1 MMDKN
6 LSKPVSPIYSIYFL
20 ALLFVFALGGL
31 MAAALAFGGSS
42 YLPPALGGVLPALLI
57 WRFFVGQDFGSIRSL
72 LIAGGM
78 CTIFAILTDLIQGSP
93 RSVSDWPWAVAV
105 LLIVLTVSVA
115 AFLPGRRHMG
125 WVPVYKV

>member
-1 MMDKN
+1 MMDTR
-6 LSKPVSPIYSIYFL
+6 LSQSVSPIYSIYLL

-42 YLPPALGGVLPALLI
+42 YFSPVLGGVLPAFLV
-57 WRFFVGQDFGSIRSL
+57 WRFFVAQDFGLIRSP

-78 CTIFAILTDLIQGSP
+78 FGVFTILVDRIQASP
-93 RSVSDWPWAVAV
+93 SSVDGWPWAIAI
-105 LLIVLTVSVA
+105 LLVVSIA

-125 WVPVYKV
+125 WVPVYRS